1 MTLTMIVAILMIVA
15 IVALLLKGV
24 MNAGLIFAGV
34 SVIGALIMG
43 FGFGDLNGFLKAGM
57 NTLGSTI
64 FLMVFAILYFNIL
77 VEANI
82 FKVMTRWVMKRV
94 GNNAIVVS
102 CVTNLLA
109 MLSIL
114 SGSGAVSCVTTL
126 PAMRPIYES
135 MNMKNS
141 SLMLVYTLGAGALIF
156 MPWCIAV
163 NEYSAYVS
171 SDAMTMF
178 NMLIPCVVFCVI
190 ASFVIAVLSGLRQ
203 MRHFKKL
210 SEEEFAAMKA
220 KIDED
225 TKVEIKN
232 KGLMIFDTILTLV
245 LIISLFTGLT
255 NPQIIFAV
263 GLIILLLTNY
273 GSAKKQGEYL
283 KSQGPRLINIIVT
296 LLGLALYLGVANG
309 TSAFNDLATFL
320 TAGMSGD
327 ILIHLPLIV
336 CLLCIPLQILLGNAS
351 PAIVVPTIGTLC
363 VNAGLPVDPVAF
375 MATYF
380 AAHTVATNLCLFTPT
395 PYLALELA
403 GMDVKGQIKTQFFP
417 CWIYSWAVTFFCVAL
432 GLIPL

>member
-34 SVIGALIMG
+34 SVVGALIMG
-43 FGFGDLNGFLKAGM
+43 FTFRDLNGFLTSGM
-57 NTLGSTI
+57 TTLGGTI

-82 FKVMTRWVMKRV
+82 FKVLTRWVMKRV

-102 CVTNLLA
+102 CCTNLLA
-109 MLSIL
+109 MVSIL

-126 PAMRPIYES
+126 PAMRPLYES

-141 SLMLVYTLGAGALIF
+141 SLMMVYTFGAGALIY

-171 SDAMTMF
+171 SDAMTMV
-178 NMLIPCVVFCVI
+178 NMLIPVI
-190 ASFVIAVLSGLRQ
+190 VIHVIVSFIIAVGSGVRQ

-210 SEEEFAAMKA
+210 SEEEFATMKA
-220 KIDED
+220 KIDEE
-225 TKVEIKN
+225 TKVEITN
-232 KGLMIFDTILTLV
+232 KGLMIFDTILTIAIIVLLFAGLV
-245 LIISLFTGLT
+245 
-255 NPQIIFAV
+255 NAQIGFAV

-273 GSAKKQGEYL
+273 GSAKKQGAYL
-283 KSQGPRLINIIVT
+283 RAQGGKLINIIIT

-309 TSAFNDLATFL
+309 TGAFNDLAVYL
-320 TAGMSGD
+320 TAGLSGD
-327 ILIHLPLIV
+327 VLIHLPFVV
-336 CLLCIPLQILLGNAS
+336 CALCIPLQIILGNAS
-351 PAIVVPTIGTLC
+351 PAIVVPTIGALTQPL
-363 VNAGLPVDPVAF
+363 GVDPVAF

-380 AAHTVATNLCLFTPT
+380 AVHTVATNLCLFTPT

-403 GMDVKGQIKTQFFP
+403 GMDVKNQIKTQFVP
-417 CWIYSWAVTFFCVAL
+417 CILFSWVILAACVAI